1 MCVIINKLNLG
12 KTIFIE
18 KGQSCLHQ
26 DCPTETKGAKP
37 SPYLMYNDKYI
48 ISESFVSSIIT
59 KFVNFLRGGIRM
71 KKKAQKKD
79 IFSDRTL
86 LLMEKE
92 YMRQHMGIKHLKYQ

>member
-1 MCVIINKLNLG
+1 MNLG

-37 SPYLMYNDKYI
+37 SPYLIYNDKYI

-59 KFVNFLRGGIRM
+59 KFMNFFERRDSYEEKSAKKRYIFRPYITVNGKRIYATAYGH
-71 KKKAQKKD
+71 KAFK
-79 IFSDRTL
+79 ISVA
-86 LLMEKE
+86 
-92 YMRQHMGIKHLKYQ
+92 